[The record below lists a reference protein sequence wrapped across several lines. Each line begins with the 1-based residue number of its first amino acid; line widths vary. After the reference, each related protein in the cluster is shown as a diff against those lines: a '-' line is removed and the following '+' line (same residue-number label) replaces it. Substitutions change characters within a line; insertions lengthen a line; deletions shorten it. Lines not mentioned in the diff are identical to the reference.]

1 MPQKILLE
9 KRQNI
14 RDQLH
19 DLQKSGYAYIP
30 SVLTN
35 SEINQLKEAIDHL
48 DPIPEANDLLRDP
61 GDEHPLFDD
70 QGVAEDSIHVKNAFN
85 RNPVFFNC
93 LDRPQ
98 VIELAE
104 AALGEDCHIVGMSAW
119 RSGPGRPDQHLHVD
133 WIPIPLPADVAAD
146 PRVEVPIFIAT
157 AHYYLNDITEEL
169 GPTKMIPGSHRA
181 GRAPEEHE
189 LNWKGVPEQSVIVNA
204 GDVVMFRS
212 DMWHR
217 GSGNNSKESRYL
229 VQVHYSSRWIAQ
241 RMPPYLNKF
250 TFDVNL
256 LANATPRQLR
266 LLGDH
271 VVPGNY
277 T

>member
-1 MPQKILLE
+1 MTQHILLKE
-9 KRQNI
+9 HQNI
-14 RDQLH
+14 KDQLH
-19 DLQKSGYAYIP
+19 DLQESGYAYIP
-30 SVLTN
+30 NALTDN
-35 SEINQLKEAIDHL
+35 EIKELREAIGRL
-48 DPIPEANDLLRDP
+48 EPIAEANDLLRDA
-61 GDEHPLFDD
+61 GDE
-70 QGVAEDSIHVKNAFN
+70 QGLGEDSIHVKNAFN
-85 RNPVFFNC
+85 RDRVFFDC
-93 LDRPQ
+93 LDRPR

-104 AALGEDCHIVGMSAW
+104 AALGEDCHIIGMSAW

-133 WIPIPLPADVAAD
+133 WAPIPLPADVAID
-146 PRVEVPIFIAT
+146 PRVRLPIFVAT

-181 GRAPEEHE
+181 GRTPEENE
-189 LNWKGVPEQSVIVNA
+189 IEWNGVKEQSVIVDA

-212 DMWHR
+212 EIWHR
-217 GSGNNSKESRYL
+217 GSANNSMESRYL

-250 TFDVNL
+250 NFDETL
-256 LANATPRQLR
+256 LASANPRQLR

-271 VVPGNY
+271 VVPGKY